1 MMNSLE
7 LILPFNFSIM
17 NNYFVCKNG
26 QNISWT
32 SVCDGHNQCIDGSD
46 ERNCNYILI
55 VFFL

>member
-1 MMNSLE
+1 
-7 LILPFNFSIM
+7 M

-55 VFFL
+55 DFFINLHLNFSRLLSR